1 MGSFRSIISI
11 DMTDVNWNT
20 ILDNIPDLA
29 SEAIVSDCF
38 VKPLLKYL
46 GFTIQEQYPEFK
58 TGCGNVDFAARKNQG
73 SDIFNQSK
81 TNPHLLIEVK
91 GRAIG
96 AGARINLM
104 EKTPQYRSTH
114 NQIKQY
120 LLSPNCKTAQWGIIT
135 NSVHIQLFRRHGKV
149 VHPATPC
156 WLIKKD
162 NILDIVTRIKDLIE
176 NPLPALVVSLYNDKG
191 GVGKTTTT
199 INLASILRKQKKNV
213 LVIDFDPQQRD
224 LTDSLALQPTKTKLS
239 DCLINRSLNIKDAI
253 QPFKIKT
260 KSGEVRLFDV
270 IPSDSGLEKFMR
282 HDQLAEIQKRAA
294 RLNDLLESLKFNYDY
309 ILIDAPTNWTFFSQ
323 SCVYASDVVLMPTK
337 HTNFASLKNASKVI
351 LEFIPE
357 IQELRDKKGEYGP
370 IPLPIFFNE
379 HKPTETSLK
388 RANHEIKSIISL
400 KQGDKLVFNPD
411 LLPYFYPKYTKGS
424 PDQTIFSIPE
434 YAIVASAAFERIPA
448 VLKHKTVNDYYLSL
462 AQEYFLYE

>member
-1 MGSFRSIISI
+1 
-11 DMTDVNWNT
+11 MTDANWNT
-20 ILDNIPDLA
+20 ILDSIPDLA
-29 SEAIVSDCF
+29 SEAIVSDDF
-38 VKPLLKYL
+38 VKPLLKAI
-46 GFTIQEQYPEFK
+46 GFSLEEQYPKFN
-58 TGCGNVDFAARKNQG
+58 TGSGTVGFASRKNQD

-81 TNPHLLIEVK
+81 TDPYLLVEVT
-91 GRAIG
+91 GRAISW
-96 AGARINLM
+96 GARINLL
-104 EKTPQYRSTH
+104 EKKPQYRNAQ

-135 NSVHIQLFRRHGKV
+135 NSIHIQLFRRHGKV

-162 NILDIVTRIKDLIE
+162 NILDIVNRIKDLIE

-199 INLASILRKQKKNV
+199 INLASILRRQKKNV
-213 LVIDFDPQQRD
+213 LVIDFDPQQQD
-224 LTDSLALQPTKTKLS
+224 LTDSLGLQPTKTKLS
-239 DCLINRSLNIKDAI
+239 DCLIDRSLNIKDAI

-260 KSGEVRLFDV
+260 KSGEVRVFDV
-270 IPSDSGLEKFMR
+270 IPSDSGLKEVLLSDNR
-282 HDQLAEIQKRAA
+282 GTQLQKGPA
-294 RLNDLLESLKFNYDY
+294 RLRDLLESLKPDYDY

-337 HTNFASLKNASKVI
+337 HTNFASLKNAAKVI

-357 IQELRDKKGEYGP
+357 IQEVRDKKGEYGP

-379 HKPTETSLK
+379 HKATETSLK
-388 RANHEIKSIISL
+388 RANNEIKSIISL

-411 LLPYFYPKYTKGS
+411 LLPYFYPKHTKGS

-448 VLKHKTVNDYYLSL
+448 VFKHKTVNDYYLSL

>member
-1 MGSFRSIISI
+1 
-11 DMTDVNWNT
+11 MTDANWNR
-20 ILDNIPDLA
+20 ILDSIPDLA
-29 SEAIVSDCF
+29 SEAIVSDYF
-38 VKPLLKYL
+38 VKPLLKAL
-46 GFTIQEQYPEFK
+46 GFSIEEQYPEFQ
-58 TGCGNVDFAARKNQG
+58 TGSGTVDFAARKNQG
-73 SDIFNQSK
+73 SDLFNRSK
-81 TNPHLLIEVK
+81 TNPYLLVEVK

-96 AGARINLM
+96 TGARINLM
-104 EKTPQYRSTH
+104 EKTPTYQKTQ

-120 LLSPNCKTAQWGIIT
+120 LLSPNCKTAEWGIIT
-135 NSVHIQLFRRHGKV
+135 NSIHIQLFRRHGKV

-156 WLIKKD
+156 WLIKND

-199 INLASILRKQKKNV
+199 INLASILRRQKKNV

-224 LTDSLALQPTKTKLS
+224 LTDSLGLQPTKTKLS
-239 DCLINRSLNIKDAI
+239 DCLIDRFLNIKDAI
-253 QPFKIKT
+253 QPFKVKT

-270 IPSDSGLEKFMR
+270 IPSDSGLEKFMLYE
-282 HDQLAEIQKRAA
+282 HQAKVQNWAT
-294 RLNDLLESLKFNYDY
+294 RLKYLLDTLKGNYDY

-323 SCVYASDVVLMPTK
+323 ACVYASDVVLMPTK

-357 IQELRDKKGEYGP
+357 MQELRDKKGEYGP

-400 KQGDKLVFNPD
+400 NHD
-411 LLPYFYPKYTKGS
+411 LLPYFYPKHTKGS

-448 VLKHKTVNDYYLSL
+448 VFKHKTVNDYYLSL

>member
-1 MGSFRSIISI
+1 
-11 DMTDVNWNT
+11 MTDANWNR
-20 ILDNIPDLA
+20 ILDSIPDLA
-29 SEAIVSDCF
+29 SEAIVSDYF
-38 VKPLLKYL
+38 VKPLLKAL
-46 GFTIQEQYPEFK
+46 GFSIEEQYPEFQ
-58 TGCGNVDFAARKNQG
+58 TGSGTVDFAARKNQG
-73 SDIFNQSK
+73 SDLFNRSK
-81 TNPHLLIEVK
+81 TNPYLLVEVK

-104 EKTPQYRSTH
+104 EKTPTH
-114 NQIKQY
+114 QKTQKQIKQY

-135 NSVHIQLFRRHGKV
+135 NSIHIQLFRRHGKV

-156 WLIKKD
+156 WLIKND

-199 INLASILRKQKKNV
+199 INLASILRRQKKNV

-224 LTDSLALQPTKTKLS
+224 LTDSLGLQPTKTKLS
-239 DCLINRSLNIKDAI
+239 DCLIDLFLNIKDAI
-253 QPFKIKT
+253 QPFKVKT
-260 KSGEVRLFDV
+260 KSGEVRVFDV
-270 IPSDSGLEKFMR
+270 IPSDSGLGKFML
-282 HDQLAEIQKRAA
+282 DEQQAKVQKRSA
-294 RLNDLLESLKFNYDY
+294 RLKDLLEILKPDYDY
-309 ILIDAPTNWTFFSQ
+309 ILLDAPTNWTFFSQ

-337 HTNFASLKNASKVI
+337 HTNFASLKNARKVI

-357 IQELRDKKGEYGP
+357 IQEVRNKKGEYGP

-379 HKPTETSLK
+379 HKPTDASLK
-388 RANHEIKSIISL
+388 RANNEIKSIISL
-400 KQGDKLVFNPD
+400 NHD
-411 LLPYFYPKYTKGS
+411 LLPYFYPKHTKGT

-434 YAIVASAAFERIPA
+434 YAIVESAAFERKPA
-448 VLKHKTVNDYYLSL
+448 VFKHKTAMDYYLSL

>member
-1 MGSFRSIISI
+1 
-11 DMTDVNWNT
+11 MTDVNWNT

-46 GFTIQEQYPEFK
+46 GFTIQEQYPEFN
-58 TGCGNVDFAARKNQG
+58 TGSGKVDFATRKNQD

-81 TNPHLLIEVK
+81 INPYLLVEVK
-91 GRAIG
+91 GRAINSG
-96 AGARINLM
+96 TRINLM
-104 EKTPQYRSTH
+104 EKTPQYRNAQ

-199 INLASILRKQKKNV
+199 INLASTLRKQKKNV

-224 LTDSLALQPTKTKLS
+224 LTDSLGLQPTKTKLS
-239 DCLINRSLNIKDAI
+239 DCLIDRFLNIKDAI

-260 KSGEVRLFDV
+260 KSGEVRVFDV
-270 IPSDSGLEKFMR
+270 IPSDSGLGKFMLYD
-282 HDQLAEIQKRAA
+282 HQAKVQKGAA
-294 RLNDLLESLKFNYDY
+294 RLKDLLDTLKCHYDY

-323 SCVYASDVVLMPTK
+323 TCVYASDVVLMPTK

-379 HKPTETSLK
+379 HKATDPSLK
-388 RANHEIKSIISL
+388 RANNEIKSIISL
-400 KQGDKLVFNPD
+400 QQGDKFVFNPD
-411 LLPYFYPKYTKGS
+411 LLPYFYPKYTKGN
-424 PDQTIFSIPE
+424 PDKTIFSIPE
-434 YAIVASAAFERIPA
+434 YAIVASAAFERKPA
-448 VLKHKTVNDYYLSL
+448 IFQHKTVNDYYLSL
-462 AQEYFLYE
+462 AQEYFIYE

>member
-1 MGSFRSIISI
+1 
-11 DMTDVNWNT
+11 MTDANWNR
-20 ILDNIPDLA
+20 ILDSIPDLA
-29 SEAIVSDCF
+29 SEAIVSDYF
-38 VKPLLKYL
+38 VKPLLKAL
-46 GFTIQEQYPEFK
+46 GFSIEEQYPEFQ
-58 TGCGNVDFAARKNQG
+58 TGSGTVDFAARKNQG
-73 SDIFNQSK
+73 SDLFNRSK
-81 TNPHLLIEVK
+81 TNPYLLVEVK

-104 EKTPQYRSTH
+104 EKTPTNQKTQ

-120 LLSPNCKTAQWGIIT
+120 LLSPNCKTAEWGIIT
-135 NSVHIQLFRRHGKV
+135 NSIHIQLFRRHGKV

-162 NILDIVTRIKDLIE
+162 NILDIVNRIKDLIE

-224 LTDSLALQPTKTKLS
+224 LTDSLGLQPTKTKLS
-239 DCLINRSLNIKDAI
+239 DCLIDRFLNIKDAI
-253 QPFKIKT
+253 QPFEIKT
-260 KSGEVRLFDV
+260 KSGEVRVFDV
-270 IPSDSGLEKFMR
+270 IPSDSGLDKFR
-282 HDQLAEIQKRAA
+282 LDDQHIMVQKGPA
-294 RLNDLLESLKFNYDY
+294 RLKDLLDTLKRHYDY

-323 SCVYASDVVLMPTK
+323 SCVYASDVVLIPTK
-337 HTNFASLKNASKVI
+337 HTNFASLKNARKVI

-357 IQELRDKKGEYGP
+357 IQEVRNKKGEYGP

-379 HKPTETSLK
+379 HKPTDASLK
-388 RANHEIKSIISL
+388 RANNEIKSIISL
-400 KQGDKLVFNPD
+400 NHD
-411 LLPYFYPKYTKGS
+411 LLPYFYPKHTKGT

-434 YAIVASAAFERIPA
+434 YAIVESAAFERKPA
-448 VLKHKTVNDYYLSL
+448 VFKHKTAMDYYLSL

>member
-1 MGSFRSIISI
+1 MVYCRTIISI
-11 DMTDVNWNT
+11 DMTDTNWHT
-20 ILDNIPDLA
+20 ILESIPDQA
-29 SEAIVSDCF
+29 SEAIVSDYF
-38 VKPLLKYL
+38 VKPLLKHL

-96 AGARINLM
+96 SGIRINLM
-104 EKTPQYRSTH
+104 EKTPEYRKAQ

-162 NILDIVTRIKDLIE
+162 NILDIVTRIKNLME

-224 LTDSLALQPTKTKLS
+224 LTDSLGLQPTKTKLS
-239 DCLINRSLNIKDAI
+239 DCLIDRSLNIKDAI
-253 QPFKIKT
+253 QPFKIKA
-260 KSGEVRLFDV
+260 KAGEVRVFDV
-270 IPSDSGLEKFMR
+270 IPSDSGLGKFMLYE
-282 HDQLAEIQKRAA
+282 QQAKVQKGAA
-294 RLNDLLESLKFNYDY
+294 RLKDLLDSLKPHYDY

-323 SCVYASDVVLMPTK
+323 TCVYASDVVLIPTK
-337 HTNFASLKNASKVI
+337 HTNFASLKNARKVI

-357 IQELRDKKGEYGP
+357 MQELRDKKGEYGP

-379 HKPTETSLK
+379 HKPTDSSLK
-388 RANHEIKSIISL
+388 RANTEIKSIISL
-400 KQGDKLVFNPD
+400 KQGDKLILNPD
-411 LLPYFYPKYTKGS
+411 LLPYFYPKYTKGN
-424 PDQTIFSIPE
+424 PEQTIFSIPE
-434 YAIVASAAFERIPA
+434 YAIVESAAFERIPA
-448 VLKHKTVNDYYLSL
+448 VFKHKTAMAYYLSL
-462 AQEYFLYE
+462 AQEYFIYE